1 MRHATSHDCVDSAA
15 QRGTASAAR
24 SGRTERREKMIELEY
39 LKRTP
44 NGLLR
49 RQLLECADGWR
60 LSNFELA
67 SAGPAS
73 LRDYDGG
80 WGSTGRLYATR
91 EAAERALARNGWTI
105 AAEYVDPGQEGR
117 TRKNKTRAQRLAD
130 GIVEISVYL
139 TREQR
144 DALDAAAKIQG
155 ISRNRLVA
163 NWADSMA
170 SKKRSG

>member
-1 MRHATSHDCVDSAA
+1 
-15 QRGTASAAR
+15 
-24 SGRTERREKMIELEY
+24 MIEIEY

-49 RQLLECADGWR
+49 RQLLECHDGWR

-80 WGSTGRLYATR
+80 WGSTGRLYATL

-105 AAEYVDPGQEGR
+105 ATEYQDPGQEGR

-139 TREQR
+139 TRDQR
-144 DALDAAAKIQG
+144 DALDKAAKTQG
-155 ISRNRLVA
+155 ISRNRLVT
-163 NWADSMA
+163 NLVYSMA
-170 SKKRSG
+170 EKKRSG

>member
-1 MRHATSHDCVDSAA
+1 ML
-15 QRGTASAAR
+15 
-24 SGRTERREKMIELEY
+24 EIEY
-39 LKRTP
+39 LKRTE

-80 WGSTGRLYATR
+80 WQSTGRLYATR
-91 EAAERALARNGWTI
+91 ETAERAMVRNGWTI

-117 TRKNKTRAQRLAD
+117 TKKNKTRAQRLAV

-144 DALDAAAKIQG
+144 DALDDTAKSQG
-155 ISRNRLVA
+155 ISRNRLVVS
-163 NWADSMA
+163 WADSMVE
-170 SKKRSG
+170 KKRSE

>member
-1 MRHATSHDCVDSAA
+1 ML
-15 QRGTASAAR
+15 
-24 SGRTERREKMIELEY
+24 EIEY
-39 LKRTP
+39 LKRTE
-44 NGLLR
+44 NVLLR
-49 RQLLECADGWR
+49 RQLLEYADGWR

-105 AAEYVDPGQEGR
+105 ATEYQDPGQEGR

-130 GIVEISVYL
+130 GIVEVSVQA
-139 TREQR
+139 TRDQR
-144 DALDAAAKIQG
+144 EALDALAKSLG
-155 ISRNRLVA
+155 ISRSRLVA
-163 NWADSMA
+163 GWIDSLVE
-170 SKKRSG
+170 KKRSG